1 MNKYSRI
8 GGISNL
14 PDVLKLVTKSNV
26 KAVYMSML
34 SIIVVIVFIVLL
46 VIYLQNI
53 LSSNKHFN
61 SSSTYESFVKALLK
75 ENVQVVLVQ
84 DPNSIRKSNPQSGD
98 FYKEA
103 QKDDV
108 VFLLTNHNLIILYR
122 PSEEKILSIAEVN

>member
-1 MNKYSRI
+1 MTKYSRV
-8 GGISNL
+8 GNVSNL
-14 PDVLKLVTKSNV
+14 PDVFKLATKSNI
-26 KAVYMSML
+26 KAVYISTL
-34 SIIVVIVFIVLL
+34 SIIIVIVFITIL

-53 LSSNKHFN
+53 FSSNKNFN
-61 SSSTYESFVKALLK
+61 SSSTYESFVKTLLK

-84 DPNSIRKSNPQSGD
+84 DPNSIRQSNPQSGD

-108 VFLLTNHNLIILYR
+108 VFLLPNHNLIILYR